1 MNMTNRETHSCDQ
14 CKKHLSSK
22 GNLARH
28 RQVYHGAHKFQCHQ
42 CEYHGDDKNFLK
54 DHREKN
60 HPQMEKTYP
69 CDLCSHIS
77 KVKYN
82 LLKHK
87 QIKHEDNKFNCD
99 KCEYIGSTERNIS
112 KHQAVI
118 YEGE

>member
-1 MNMTNRETHSCDQ
+1 MTNQDAHSCDQ
-14 CKKHLSSK
+14 CNKQLSSK

-28 RQVYHGAHKFQCHQ
+28 RQVYHGVHKFQCHQ

-60 HPQMEKTYP
+60 HPKMVKTYP
-69 CDLCSHIS
+69 CDLCIHIS
-77 KVKYN
+77 NVKYN